1 MAKIALTETS
11 FSVIPEGMHVFQIT
25 KVVYKEDYGKME
37 ITMKT
42 KEGYTHIERYNLIKE
57 NGEANEPALNAFSF
71 LAKTALQNFDL
82 VEIDHEDIVGAFIK
96 ADVTHEKVQNKN
108 DPSKEVIFCRLGAK
122 TPADGFENEDN
133 AAPATAPIPKPT
145 VKPADKPAAPA
156 VKPAPKNTKIDLASI
171 LGK

>member
-11 FSVIPEGMHVFQIT
+11 FSVIPEGTHVFQIT

-42 KEGYTHIERYNLIKE
+42 KEGYSHIERYSLIKE

-96 ADVTHEKVQNKN
+96 ADVTHEKVQNRN

-122 TPADGFENEDN
+122 TPADGFEDGDN
-133 AAPATAPIPKPT
+133 VAPATVTVPKST
-145 VKPADKPAAPA
+145 IKSADKPATPVA
-156 VKPAPKNTKIDLASI
+156 KPVPKSTKIDLNSI